1 MLVEQIKDKVMTLK
15 LVTGEEVITKI
26 VEELSDRYCV
36 EKRFAFIMQKVGPAM
51 APMFLSVDWENEP
64 VHIMKSAVTMIANPK
79 KEMVDGYNQVSSK
92 IMVPQKPKII
102 T

>member
-1 MLVEQIKDKVMTLK
+1 
-15 LVTGEEVITKI
+15 
-26 VEELSDRYCV
+26 
-36 EKRFAFIMQKVGPAM
+36 M

-64 VHIMKSAVTMIANPK
+64 STYYEKCSYYDCKPK